1 MQLMP
6 ATGRAMNVG
15 DIRQLEPN
23 IHAGVKYTRRLMDH
37 YLGNE
42 PLDDLN
48 KFLFTLA
55 SYNAGPGRIRQL
67 RRAAPRLGLDPNI
80 WLDNVEEIASAR
92 IGRETVS
99 YVGNIFKYY
108 VAYRL
113 VTEEEQ
119 RRTTHKKT
127 FTKDP

>member
-1 MQLMP
+1 D
-6 ATGRAMNVG
+6 V
-15 DIRQLEPN
+15 
-23 IHAGVKYTRRLMDH
+23 

-67 RRAAPRLGLDPNI
+67 RREAPRQGLDPNI
-80 WLDNVEEIASAR
+80 WFDNVDEIVSAR

-99 YVGNIFKYY
+99 YVSNIFKYY

-113 VTEEEQ
+113 VTEEQE
-119 RRTTHKKT
+119 RRTTHKST
-127 FTKDP
+127 FTKTPP